1 MLFFW
6 NSLWSL
12 NLHDFVSAQ
21 ANYQET
27 KNHAN
32 DKRMIKSLRTFQ
44 SRVQELCYFPGR
56 GFIRSKHDGSAKG
69 ALCTRVGDGRR
80 DIGKDQT
87 LGARNGSMRKVWAW
101 NFEIGNISHCYFSIP
116 RDWKPRFAFDSFTGI
131 RVNQQ
136 METFSLSIT
145 RSFRNS
151 GVLFPIVNT

>member
-80 DIGKDQT
+80 DRIRHWGREMAQCEKFGRET
-87 LGARNGSMRKVWAW
+87 SRL
-101 NFEIGNISHCYFSIP
+101 EIFRIAISLF
-116 RDWKPRFAFDSFTGI
+116 
-131 RVNQQ
+131 Q
-136 METFSLSIT
+136 ET
-145 RSFRNS
+145 RSRALRS
-151 GVLFPIVNT
+151 IASPESA